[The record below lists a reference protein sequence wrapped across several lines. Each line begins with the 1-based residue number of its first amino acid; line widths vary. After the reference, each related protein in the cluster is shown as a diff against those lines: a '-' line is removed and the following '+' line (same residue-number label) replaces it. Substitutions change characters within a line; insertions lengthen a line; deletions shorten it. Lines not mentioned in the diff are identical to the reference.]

1 MRTIEE
7 PPRMRVYGVTHHLA
21 APRPARALER
31 AAQRV
36 WIWRRTGLCGE
47 KDFCEAHGEAR
58 VLHLVLAGEACGRD
72 EPSVAHEQGGEA
84 RPV

>member
-1 MRTIEE
+1 V
-7 PPRMRVYGVTHHLA
+7 RVCGVTHRLA

-47 KDFCEAHGEAR
+47 EDFCEAHGEAR
-58 VLHLVLAGEACGRD
+58 ILHLVLAGEACR
-72 EPSVAHEQGGEA
+72 EHELNVARGEGGEA
-84 RPV
+84 RLV